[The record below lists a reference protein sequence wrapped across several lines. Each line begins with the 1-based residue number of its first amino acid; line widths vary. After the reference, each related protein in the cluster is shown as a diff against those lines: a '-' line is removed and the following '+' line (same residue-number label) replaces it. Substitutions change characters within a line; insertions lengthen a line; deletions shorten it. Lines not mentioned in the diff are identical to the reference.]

1 MFLFFFYE
9 EAFFFLFLFLFFENA
24 RIVFCDSF
32 LWRIDLFLYFFL
44 SFMNNSFLAFLYFF
58 MRFFLLVLIQQRN
71 TINVFSST
79 SSWYKITACAYLS
92 WVESA
97 QSGMTSADNFMVV
110 CKIGEKILRN
120 RESWLSG
127 KLVASCLEVSFV
139 EDNQDQL
146 HNVERVPPTLSPWS
160 AALRRDSIRCRGLTP
175 GQ

>member
-1 MFLFFFYE
+1 MKKCFVLLFFY
-9 EAFFFLFLFLFFENA
+9 
-24 RIVFCDSF
+24 D
-32 LWRIDLFLYFFL
+32 D
-44 SFMNNSFLAFLYFF
+44 SFLAFFCFF
-58 MRFFLLVLIQQRN
+58 IRFFLLVLIQQRN

-110 CKIGEKILRN
+110 CKIGEKILRS
-120 RESWLSG
+120 REGWLG
-127 KLVASCLEVSFV
+127 EKLVASCLEVSFV